1 MRDLNR
7 YVIKKYAADWKDVG
21 LELGLQLSTLKVV
34 KQNNPL
40 QAEDCLEEVLDKWLK
55 LTPNAT
61 WRTLEVALTN
71 VRRLQLDLDPVHNVY
86 DLDSVDNVYHLDSV
100 DKCCVATSIPSHTTT
115 EDKASKKSV
124 KVMVVILPTSIDDSK
139 FYT

>member
-7 YVIKKYAADWKDVG
+7 YVIKKYAADWKDIG
-21 LELGLQLSTLKVV
+21 LELRLQPSMLKVV
-34 KQNNPL
+34 KKNNPL

-71 VRRLQLDLDPVHNVY
+71 VRRLQLDLDPVDNVY
-86 DLDSVDNVYHLDSV
+86 YFDSVDSCDGE
-100 DKCCVATSIPSHTTT
+100 I
-115 EDKASKKSV
+115 
-124 KVMVVILPTSIDDSK
+124 
-139 FYT
+139 

>member
-21 LELGLQLSTLKVV
+21 LELHLQPSMLKVV
-34 KQNNPL
+34 KRNNPL
-40 QAEDCLEEVLDKWLK
+40 QAEDCLEEVLDKWLE

-71 VRRLQLDLDPVHNVY
+71 VRRLQLDLDPVDNVY
-86 DLDSVDNVYHLDSV
+86 DLDSVEN
-100 DKCCVATSIPSHTTT
+100 CCAATRKPSHTTT
-115 EDKASKKSV
+115 EDKTSKKSV
-124 KVMVVILPTSIDDSK
+124 KVIVLDVRTGMFS
-139 FYT
+139 